1 MKGKSDTV
9 PSQENRQGIDDRH
22 QKIVSVLAAHKVALW
37 EYDIRTGV
45 CSFDEDYFRILGL
58 TEAGVEFSDIDDFYR
73 FAHPDDVSNYREA
86 FGVRYEKCLYP
97 GAVCRE
103 QGTSN
108 LARR

>member
-45 CSFDEDYFRILGL
+45 CSFDEDNFRILGL

-86 FGVRYEKCLYP
+86 FGRMLASDTKMPVSGC
-97 GAVCRE
+97 GVS
-103 QGTSN
+103 GT
-108 LARR
+108 RDK

>member
-1 MKGKSDTV
+1 MQSEYLYFYFKLRSNLQSMKGKSDTV

-58 TEAGVEFSDIDDFYR
+58 TEAGVEFSDI
-73 FAHPDDVSNYREA
+73 
-86 FGVRYEKCLYP
+86 
-97 GAVCRE
+97 
-103 QGTSN
+103 
-108 LARR
+108 

>member
-58 TEAGVEFSDIDDFYR
+58 TEAGVEISEMISIGSHIR
-73 FAHPDDVSNYREA
+73 MMCLTTARLSAGCWRPIRKMPVSGC
-86 FGVRYEKCLYP
+86 GVS
-97 GAVCRE
+97 
-103 QGTSN
+103 GT
-108 LARR
+108 RDK

>member
-45 CSFDEDYFRILGL
+45 CSFAYWALPRQASSFPI
-58 TEAGVEFSDIDDFYR
+58 
-73 FAHPDDVSNYREA
+73 
-86 FGVRYEKCLYP
+86 
-97 GAVCRE
+97 
-103 QGTSN
+103 
-108 LARR
+108 